1 MAANYI
7 DLDGQHSDETITAT
21 LTAGSA
27 VTNDV
32 RVVWDSD
39 TSFDLVHDAVKRAA
53 EWLAQYRPAD
63 AT

>member
-7 DLDGQHSDETITAT
+7 DLNFEHTDETITAT

-27 VTNDV
+27 VTNHV

-39 TSFDLVHDAVKRAA
+39 TSFDAVHDAITRAA
-53 EWLAQYRPAD
+53 EWIAQYRPAD